1 MAFPV
6 CLVASHFNIGENKN
20 NKEIWWNKIFWPC
33 SIVFILLLF
42 FLDYACVVCV
52 CMCIF
57 INVGKT
63 GGYIQ
68 ILKYKNRIVGREK
81 SDI

>member
-1 MAFPV
+1 MLH
-6 CLVASHFNIGENKN
+6 CLHTTSF
-20 NKEIWWNKIFWPC
+20 
-33 SIVFILLLF
+33 F